1 MSGLSKVNLFQCGLE
16 NIIFLTP
23 EKVSEPLTLAI
34 EIISIFLLVYN
45 LLGDCRVRAHFLL
58 GVSYRFSG
66 SVWRRLVLIKQQLKD
81 KMKMKRKQK
90 THMYGR

>member
-16 NIIFLTP
+16 NTIFLTP

-45 LLGDCRVRAHFLL
+45 LLGDCRVCAQFSP
-58 GVSYRFSG
+58 GRFIPVFRFGMASACLNKAT
-66 SVWRRLVLIKQQLKD
+66 SERQNEKKT
-81 KMKMKRKQK
+81 K